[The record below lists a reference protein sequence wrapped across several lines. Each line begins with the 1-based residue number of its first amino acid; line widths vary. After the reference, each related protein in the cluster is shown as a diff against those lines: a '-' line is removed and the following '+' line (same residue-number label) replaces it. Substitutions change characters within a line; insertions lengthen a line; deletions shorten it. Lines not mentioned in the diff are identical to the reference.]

1 MHVIIIRYRR
11 IIPGNIPSK
20 NCWLGVCADLS
31 KTLDIPVV
39 VVRFYILLY
48 KPFGLGLIFYF
59 IYYCFILKRVPIPL
73 LTPKQEIQIT
83 KIKIYY
89 FGS

>member
-1 MHVIIIRYRR
+1 MHVLIIRYRGT
-11 IIPGNIPSK
+11 IPGYIPSK

-39 VVRFYILLY
+39 VVRFYILFYTTL
-48 KPFGLGLIFYF
+48 GLGLIFYF
-59 IYYCFILKRVPIPL
+59 IYYCFIINRVSIPL
-73 LTPKQEIQIT
+73 LTPKHEIQIT